1 MIIGSCEDYSMDK
14 QALAYH
20 RHMRRV
26 AKEIKEQCPLC
37 LGTGDVSNMQHLG
50 VLGRTCPRC
59 NGRGWQPP
67 AAPTAPPGGQ
77 EEG

>member
-1 MIIGSCEDYSMDK
+1 MMRK
-14 QALAYH
+14 Q
-20 RHMRRV
+20 
-26 AKEIKEQCPLC
+26 EIKEQCPLC

-59 NGRGWQPP
+59 NGRGWLPT
-67 AAPTAPPGGQ
+67 AAPTTPPGGQ